1 MATVT
6 AAEVAANITLD
17 EFKQASYEK
26 QQDHMLATLA
36 AILQHR
42 ECDSKNRKDL
52 VETILRKFTFAMQ
65 GNVD

>member
-36 AILQHR
+36 ALFQHR
-42 ECDSKNRKDL
+42 DCDAEDKEDL

-65 GNVD
+65 GTID